1 MSIPVDNSTASLGG
15 WNTTNES
22 EQLWNIW
29 NATAG
34 LNLPIYTEVQF
45 SNYNG
50 GTPAKPGLITCL
62 NQGVVVATIVITFDG
77 SYNVTDILRTS

>member
-1 MSIPVDNSTASLGG
+1 MSIYDNSTAGLGG

-34 LNLPIYTEVQF
+34 FNLPTYTEVQF
-45 SNYNG
+45 SNYNSG
-50 GTPAKPGLITCL
+50 SPAQPGLITCL
-62 NQGVVVATIVITFDG
+62 NHGEVVATIVITFDG
-77 SYNVTDILRTS
+77 SNNITSILRTS

>member
-1 MSIPVDNSTASLGG
+1 MSIYDNSTARLGG

-34 LNLPIYTEVQF
+34 FNLPTYTEVQF
-45 SNYNG
+45 SNYNS
-50 GTPAKPGLITCL
+50 GTPPQPGLITCL
-62 NQGVVVATIVITFDG
+62 NKGIVVATIAITFDG
-77 SYNVTDILRTS
+77 SNNITDILRTS

>member
-1 MSIPVDNSTASLGG
+1 MSIYDNSTSGLGG

-34 LNLPIYTEVQF
+34 FNLPTYTEVQF
-45 SNYNG
+45 SNYNS
-50 GTPAKPGLITCL
+50 GTPAQPGLITCL
-62 NQGVVVATIVITFDG
+62 NNGTTVATITITFDG
-77 SYNVTDILRTS
+77 SNNITDIKRTS